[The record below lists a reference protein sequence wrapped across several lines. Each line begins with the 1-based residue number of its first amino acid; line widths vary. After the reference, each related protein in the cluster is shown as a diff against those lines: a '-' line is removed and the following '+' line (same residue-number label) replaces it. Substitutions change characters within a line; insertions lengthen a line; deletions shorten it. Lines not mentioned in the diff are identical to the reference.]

1 MAETIVVGESNK
13 GSTLALGWAGTR
25 SESARGVGRRQSDSD
40 LGEEFHPPMR
50 VRTISRGLMAA
61 ALLVL
66 IPGAVRGQSIPSAFR
81 FVETRQEV
89 GFFVGRAS
97 MAKGRF
103 GFGPAATTEFGA
115 RWGIDLSGPLGFEAV
130 AGLLSGTRD
139 VVNPAQVVGDRRIG
153 EADVRMGTLDGRL
166 RFTLTGDR
174 TWHRLAPF
182 IVAGGGIAFDMSK
195 AQAIDE
201 ELLVD
206 DRFDFGTSFFGTMGG
221 GARFFVSDRVALRGD
236 AVFSLWKI
244 DTPPGF
250 SSADRGFT
258 SVEQSEWVSGLH
270 LTVATMI
277 RF

>member
-1 MAETIVVGESNK
+1 
-13 GSTLALGWAGTR
+13 
-25 SESARGVGRRQSDSD
+25 
-40 LGEEFHPPMR
+40 MR
-50 VRTISRGLMAA
+50 VCTTSRGLAAA
-61 ALLVL
+61 ALLAL
-66 IPGAVRGQSIPSAFR
+66 TPGVARSQTIPSAFR

-89 GFFVGRAS
+89 GVFVGSAS

-103 GFGPAATTEFGA
+103 GFGPSGGTEFGA

-130 AGLLSGTRD
+130 AGMISGTRD
-139 VVNPAQVVGDRRIG
+139 VINPAQVVGDRGVG

-174 TWHRLAPF
+174 TWHGLAPF
-182 IVAGGGIAFDMSK
+182 IVAGGGIAIDMSK
-195 AQAIDE
+195 AAAVDE
-201 ELLVD
+201 ELLAD

-221 GARFFVSDRVALRGD
+221 GSRLFVTDRLALRGD

-250 SSADRGFT
+250 SAPARGFT

-270 LTVATMI
+270 LTLSAVI